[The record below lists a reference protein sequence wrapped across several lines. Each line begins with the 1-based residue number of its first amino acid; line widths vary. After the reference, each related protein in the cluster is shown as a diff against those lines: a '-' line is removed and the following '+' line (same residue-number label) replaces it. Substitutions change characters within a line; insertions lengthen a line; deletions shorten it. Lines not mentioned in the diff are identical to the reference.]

1 MNSDIRSEEDRQYIP
16 QYMHGVCMISYRK
29 IFHLCSPFN
38 DFLNLSCV
46 NND

>member
-1 MNSDIRSEEDRQYIP
+1 MDSDPKYGPEGDR

-29 IFHLCSPFN
+29 IFHQCFPFN
-38 DFLNLSCV
+38 DFLNLRCV